1 MDSFCGCCTRGT
13 GLESSHQHFLWK
25 CICCCFLPL
34 ANIAYHSLSL
44 WHSGYFHTRGTGLES
59 SHQQFLLKKIHFLPP
74 KLMHK
79 VIQCGTD
86 LHQST
91 RNFFTLKRKEQTKI
105 ENKARNGPFL
115 EEKTLI
121 AKGLRALGW
130 HNFGT
135 KKPDTMIG
143 SNICKIVL

>member
-1 MDSFCGCCTRGT
+1 VAQICTRAPG
-13 GLESSHQHFLWK
+13 
-25 CICCCFLPL
+25 I
-34 ANIAYHSLSL
+34 
-44 WHSGYFHTRGTGLES
+44 
-59 SHQQFLLKKIHFLPP
+59 
-74 KLMHK
+74 
-79 VIQCGTD
+79 
-86 LHQST
+86 
-91 RNFFTLKRKEQTKI
+91 FFTLKRKEQTKI